1 LVALPLVAEPVAGD
15 NTELTWLCIRR
26 SNPKLDSTVPGSLV
40 AGQVVGG
47 YRRVAGQVVEG
58 YRKALLTECI
68 RRNSLKLDSTVP
80 GSLVAGQVVGGY
92 RKVQPEHSRHRRNN
106 PKLVGF
112 EREVK

>member
-40 AGQVVGG
+40 AV
-47 YRRVAGQVVEG
+47 QVVEG

-92 RKVQPEHSRHRRNN
+92 KKVQPEHSRHRRNN